1 MLQAPIETRRK
12 AAIILLYAV
21 ARSKAIKAKK
31 VAAAMDCKKAV
42 RGKAA
47 VSEAKTEKGFRGKG
61 TPISTQ
67 ENGTS
72 QEYMG
77 IGTDTGVSTFTPNPQ
92 DYIGFQDTSL
102 TNSGSNLKQYNDEN
116 HTYEDPV
123 MNRNYESQLQSKK
136 SELQTEIVSTML
148 DSSISD
154 SDKRLK
160 VFYLS
165 EQIDSI
171 NDSINS
177 NRIGTSGCFITAIA
191 NDLNDEFKRL
201 GINKTVT
208 VEELN
213 NLANQK
219 DAQGNTL
226 YTGASSQ

>member
-1 MLQAPIETRRK
+1 ML
-12 AAIILLYAV
+12 LMV
-21 ARSKAIKAKK
+21 KAKAEIIK
-31 VAAAMDCKKAV
+31 CKKK
-42 RGKAA
+42 KA
-47 VSEAKTEKGFRGKG
+47 SNLLREKEKGSTGRRP
-61 TPISTQ
+61 PISTQ